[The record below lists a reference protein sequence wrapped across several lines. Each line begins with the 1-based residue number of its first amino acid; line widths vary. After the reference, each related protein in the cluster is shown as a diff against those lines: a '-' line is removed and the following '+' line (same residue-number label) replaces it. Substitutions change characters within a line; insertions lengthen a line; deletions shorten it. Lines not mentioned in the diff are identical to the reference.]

1 MGLPPL
7 KHQNKAYECVPL
19 YKQSLLIQRPISLNL
34 SPPSAPSNPASAVAD
49 NALIQEISSGLLQS
63 AAAISP
69 KFLYD
74 PLGSH
79 LFTAITLLPEYYP
92 TNTERLIFE
101 RYKKE
106 IADAVGSGGVF
117 IDLGAGNCQK
127 AESFFDVLKPSAYV
141 AIDFSAEYLTTAVDG
156 LKGKYPEIAMH
167 AIAMDFTKALS
178 IPSQIPAAN
187 RTFFYPGSS
196 IGNFLPGD
204 ARHLLTEIKHQ
215 AGNGGL
221 LIGVDLMKDDSV
233 LMAAYDDPLK
243 ITAAFN
249 LNILRSVNAIIGS
262 NFNVAQFKHLVQI
275 NRQEGRVE
283 LYLEALEDLTVSWP
297 ERVRAFKKGE
307 RIHTEHSHKYTM
319 DSIQGLLTQAGFT
332 RMQVFTDP
340 RQYFAVIYAQ

>member
-1 MGLPPL
+1 M
-7 KHQNKAYECVPL
+7 
-19 YKQSLLIQRPISLNL
+19 
-34 SPPSAPSNPASAVAD
+34 PPSASSDPAITVEG

-92 TNTERLIFE
+92 TNTERFIFE

-106 IADAVGSGGVF
+106 IASAVGNGGVF

-127 AESFFDVLKPSAYV
+127 AESFFDVLKPTAYV

-178 IPSQIPAAN
+178 IPNHIPAAN

-196 IGNFLPGD
+196 IGNFLPNE
-204 ARHLLTEIKHQ
+204 AKHLLTEIKRQ

-249 LNILRSVNAIIGS
+249 LNILRSVNALIGS
-262 NFNVAQFKHLVQI
+262 NFNVAQFKHVVQI
-275 NRQEGRVE
+275 NHQDSRVE
-283 LYLEALEDLTVSWP
+283 LYLEALEDVTVTWH
-297 ERVRAFKKGE
+297 EQGRTFQQGE
-307 RIHTEHSHKYTM
+307 RIHTENSHKYTR
-319 DSIQGLLTQAGFT
+319 DSIEILLRQAGFT
-332 RMQVFTDP
+332 QMQFFTDP
-340 RQYFAVIYAQ
+340 KHYFAVIYAE